1 MSPIWLAVIGA
12 GYWGPNLVR
21 AALATPAPACRLAIH
36 DRGIDRL
43 QPTKAVPRD
52 ERRQAL
58 ISYRTGDT
66 LIPALPEREA
76 LISVMAEFSTA
87 SAERRPALTDA
98 GAGLG
103 ALRLLEAASRSADSN
118 GVRVAM
124 TGAAA

>member
-43 QPTKAVPRD
+43 QAASMPRD

-87 SAERRPALTDA
+87 SAESGGPHRRGRPAC
-98 GAGLG
+98 G
-103 ALRLLEAASRSADSN
+103 S
-118 GVRVAM
+118 
-124 TGAAA
+124 